1 MNVETIL
8 KDLKMNTPY
17 LWDNEIVY
25 IARAYLWKNGMVSC
39 SFICHS
45 KVVERSEQ
53 TLIQAGITD
62 MSNNHLVKLLKK

>member
-1 MNVETIL
+1 MNVETFL

-25 IARAYLWKNGMVSC
+25 ISRAYLWPNGFVSC
-39 SFICHS
+39 SLTGHS
-45 KVVERSEQ
+45 KILEFSEQ
-53 TLIQAGITD
+53 TLIEAGITD